1 MPSHFYK
8 KFCWGTV
15 FITGR
20 RSFIEPE
27 TGLRMK
33 RTNRR
38 TRVPIGIYL
47 CHIKEKMTM
56 NEFPGKFRGYKLTS
70 YKEVKEN
77 EGLKEVWEKMENTVR
92 PTRQNPTPEA
102 SPEPN
107 PDIATIIAQQLQNII
122 PQIVTQVTANVNNG
136 NGGNGNGG
144 NDGCSYKTFTVCNPK
159 EFDGKGGAVAL
170 TRWIEKMESVFE
182 NSGCTA
188 NQRARRMIPEPGDT
202 DREVPVPATFHEQ
215 TDDELTVAEIK
226 QMEADDQAIQ
236 TILLVTIKRRF
247 MIKEA
252 EPLAKHNML
261 SASTHGKFQQSFQLS
276 SVSPRSTITK
286 SHNRNEHGTETHLMA
301 KAFKL
306 NYSTPT
312 NNNHRISSNP
322 RNRQIAQP
330 VQNVGNQVVQDAV
343 QNQGFQILVLRMGE
357 LVFRNIG
364 KENGVAAR
372 PRLSFDCSKESRNQH
387 PAEEFDLMVAI
398 ADLEEIEEVNE
409 NYILMANLQQAST
422 SGTQTDN
429 APPSMIQNDQL
440 SYTTYDNCYE

>member
-1 MPSHFYK
+1 MFDINKTFMQPGS
-8 KFCWGTV
+8 
-15 FITGR
+15 
-20 RSFIEPE
+20 E
-27 TGLRMK
+27 TGPPSL
-33 RTNRR
+33 N
-38 TRVPIGIYL
+38 
-47 CHIKEKMTM
+47 KETM
-56 NEFPGKFRGYKLTS
+56 FHGHSSL
-70 YKEVKEN
+70 
-77 EGLKEVWEKMENTVR
+77 
-92 PTRQNPTPEA
+92 
-102 SPEPN
+102 
-107 PDIATIIAQQLQNII
+107 
-122 PQIVTQVTANVNNG
+122 
-136 NGGNGNGG
+136 
-144 NDGCSYKTFTVCNPK
+144 
-159 EFDGKGGAVAL
+159 
-170 TRWIEKMESVFE
+170 
-182 NSGCTA
+182 
-188 NQRARRMIPEPGDT
+188 RRMIPEPGDT